1 MTSLI
6 HVDQTADCVQI
17 TLQAPDRRNAL
28 DPDMIHRITE
38 VARAS
43 DGASVLLLKGQ
54 GCTFCAGFDVQLMR
68 QQPDSVEVLIAA
80 LSQACRALR
89 RCSATVVV
97 DVQGAAVAG
106 GCALAM
112 SADILIAR
120 KGARL
125 GYPVHALGISPA
137 VTLPV
142 LIPAADG
149 LARTM
154 VMNGRLHTAES
165 LAAHGVVHHV
175 LDPDDDIAQI
185 MNPLLQRGHHAAR
198 ATKQWLNTLEDSWND
213 ERFDGPVEGSRGL
226 RLRAQEP
233 PSS

>member
-6 HVDQTADCVQI
+6 KIERTQNFVQI
-17 TLQAPDRRNAL
+17 TLQAPERRNAL
-28 DPDMIHRITE
+28 DPAMIDCITE
-38 VARAS
+38 VACEAN
-43 DGASVLLLKGQ
+43 DASVLLLQGS
-54 GCTFCAGFDVQLMR
+54 GCTFCAGFDVHLMR
-68 QQPDSVEVLIAA
+68 QAPDSVDVLIAA

-112 SADILIAR
+112 SADVVIAR
-120 KGARL
+120 RGARL

-154 VMNGRLHTAES
+154 VMNGRLHSAES
-165 LAAHGVVHHV
+165 LASHGVVHHL
-175 LDPDDDIAQI
+175 LDANDDISQI
-185 MNPLLQRGHHAAR
+185 IDPLLQRGQHAAHV
-198 ATKQWLNTLEDSWND
+198 TKQWLNTLDGSWDD

-226 RLRAQEP
+226 RIRAQDSPE
-233 PSS
+233 S